1 MLNDCLVNDRKTGQL
16 AEKFKLTTNLIVS
29 DVFILGFSLRF
40 CCTFCAIC
48 LTVCS
53 FYQVRLVYL

>member
-40 CCTFCAIC
+40 CCTFC

-53 FYQVRLVYL
+53 SYQVRLVYL